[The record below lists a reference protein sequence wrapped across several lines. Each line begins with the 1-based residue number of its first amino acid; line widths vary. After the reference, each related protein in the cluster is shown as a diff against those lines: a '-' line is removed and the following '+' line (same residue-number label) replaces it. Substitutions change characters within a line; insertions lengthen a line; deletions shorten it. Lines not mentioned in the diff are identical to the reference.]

1 MTCGEAKFGPYDT
14 LLNPILIAEV
24 LSPSTQDYDRG
35 GKFASYRSIPSL
47 QEYWTVAQDSI
58 LVERWTIVD
67 AHWTLTEYS
76 CPEDLIETPRFSRPK
91 SVIRTTSIAYGV
103 ALQVLRYIEV
113 MATAPQFLTV
123 EEFDKLYG
131 SESGWE
137 YWYGKAVRKPV
148 PDKLHALL
156 QRILM
161 QLLSAAGYES
171 GGEFDFK
178 ARRDWQPRPDVAIL
192 PEGDERY
199 PTKLSLVIEIRSEDQ
214 TKELIEKCRN
224 YEQTGVS
231 HIFVFDPAA
240 CVIYR
245 WEKDL
250 VEKQDLELPN
260 GSLIAGTTIWREL
273 QAAKTRLK
281 MTL

>member
-1 MTCGEAKFGPYDT
+1 
-14 LLNPILIAEV
+14 
-24 LSPSTQDYDRG
+24 
-35 GKFASYRSIPSL
+35 
-47 QEYWTVAQDSI
+47 
-58 LVERWTIVD
+58 
-67 AHWTLTEYS
+67 
-76 CPEDLIETPRFSRPK
+76 
-91 SVIRTTSIAYGV
+91 
-103 ALQVLRYIEV
+103 
-113 MATAPQFLTV
+113 MATAPPFLTV

-137 YWYGKAVRKPV
+137 YWYGRAVRKPV

-214 TKELIEKCRN
+214 TKELIEKC
-224 YEQTGVS
+224 
-231 HIFVFDPAA
+231 
-240 CVIYR
+240 
-245 WEKDL
+245 
-250 VEKQDLELPN
+250 
-260 GSLIAGTTIWREL
+260 
-273 QAAKTRLK
+273 
-281 MTL
+281 

>member
-1 MTCGEAKFGPYDT
+1 
-14 LLNPILIAEV
+14 
-24 LSPSTQDYDRG
+24 
-35 GKFASYRSIPSL
+35 
-47 QEYWTVAQDSI
+47 
-58 LVERWTIVD
+58 
-67 AHWTLTEYS
+67 
-76 CPEDLIETPRFSRPK
+76 
-91 SVIRTTSIAYGV
+91 
-103 ALQVLRYIEV
+103 

-123 EEFDKLYG
+123 EEFDERYG

-137 YWYGKAVRKPV
+137 YWYGRAVRKPV

-224 YEQTGVS
+224 YEQAGVS
-231 HIFVFDPAA
+231 HIFVLDPAA
-240 CVIYR
+240 QVIYR

-250 VEKQDLELPN
+250 VEAQDLDLPN
-260 GSLIAGTTIWREL
+260 GSLISGTAIWQEL
-273 QAAKTRLK
+273 QAAKMRLK

>member
-1 MTCGEAKFGPYDT
+1 MTLRTLIFALPIGRGGFADHYRVADEIGLLNRPGRRGERACGEPYRDC
-14 LLNPILIAEV
+14 
-24 LSPSTQDYDRG
+24 LS
-35 GKFASYRSIPSL
+35 
-47 QEYWTVAQDSI
+47 
-58 LVERWTIVD
+58 
-67 AHWTLTEYS
+67 
-76 CPEDLIETPRFSRPK
+76 
-91 SVIRTTSIAYGV
+91 
-103 ALQVLRYIEV
+103 RYIEV

-123 EEFDKLYG
+123 EEFDELYG

-137 YWYGKAVRKPV
+137 YWYGRAVRKPV

-199 PTKLSLVIEIRSEDQ
+199 PTKLSLVIEIRSADQ
-214 TKELIEKCRN
+214 TKELTEKCRN
-224 YEQTGVS
+224 YEQAGVG
-231 HIFVFDPAA
+231 HIFVIDPTAE
-240 CVIYR
+240 VIYR
-245 WEKDL
+245 WEKAL
-250 VEKQDLELPN
+250 VETQELELPN
-260 GSLIAGTTIWREL
+260 GRLIAGSAIWQEL
-273 QAAKTRLK
+273 QAAKKRLK

>member
-1 MTCGEAKFGPYDT
+1 
-14 LLNPILIAEV
+14 
-24 LSPSTQDYDRG
+24 
-35 GKFASYRSIPSL
+35 
-47 QEYWTVAQDSI
+47 
-58 LVERWTIVD
+58 
-67 AHWTLTEYS
+67 
-76 CPEDLIETPRFSRPK
+76 
-91 SVIRTTSIAYGV
+91 
-103 ALQVLRYIEV
+103 
-113 MATAPQFLTV
+113 MATAPPCLTV
-123 EEFDKLYG
+123 EEFDRLYG

-137 YWYGKAVRKPV
+137 YWYGRAVSKPV

-214 TKELIEKCRN
+214 TKDLIEKCRN
-224 YEQTGVS
+224 YEQAGVS
-231 HIFVFDPAA
+231 HIFVLDAVA
-240 CVIYR
+240 QVIYR

-250 VEKQDLELPN
+250 METQDLELPN
-260 GSLIAGTTIWREL
+260 GSLIAGTAMWQEL
-273 QAAKTRLK
+273 QAAKARLK